1 MTLCLSDFDNLLQLF
16 WWPQN
21 SWYQIQTH
29 KNPSNIRNVMVIFLL
44 FQVNCEFLN
53 FHDHFYLAQFAFSRE
68 TILNMFTRDG
78 HNQFI
83 FMKCFRY
90 QVLPPVPNLPTNL
103 IMQCEYWPSNQGTI
117 SDRQFQTSLFPNP
130 QIFFLP
136 IQRELHCNN

>member
-1 MTLCLSDFDNLLQLF
+1 MTSKFLISNTN
-16 WWPQN
+16 PQ
-21 SWYQIQTH
+21 
-29 KNPSNIRNVMVIFLL
+29 NPSNIRNVTVIFLL

-83 FMKCFRY
+83 FMKCFQY
-90 QVLPPVPNLPTNL
+90 QVLSPVPNLYAYKSLHAIWVLTFQPYILKGLSAIVNSKL
-103 IMQCEYWPSNQGTI
+103 HF
-117 SDRQFQTSLFPNP
+117 FQTPRF
-130 QIFFLP
+130 FFLP